1 MDAFLKEIDYDNNI
15 HKIGVSFI
23 DFNEIN
29 YDNSELSKMLS
40 MKEYLE
46 LQTMKFEKRK
56 HDYVLG
62 RLCSKIAVQQIYPEL
77 NYSQIDV
84 SNGFFNQPVVNI
96 PNNSIQ
102 ISLSHCNDYGIAI
115 AFDESIPMGIDIE
128 EIKERN
134 YKVIKS
140 QLTQGEMNIIDEDEN
155 PWLFTAFWALKEAIS
170 KALKTGFLT
179 PIEVYE
185 ISEYKIDENMLTCE
199 FKNFPQFASTAY
211 VTENYVTA
219 VVFPNRIEN
228 EFGIDF
234 FKNLKTLC

>member
-15 HKIGVSFI
+15 HKIGVAFI
-23 DFNEIN
+23 EFNDIK
-29 YDNSELSKMLS
+29 YDNAELSRILS

-46 LQTMKFEKRK
+46 LQTMRFEKRK

-62 RLCSKIAVQQIYPEL
+62 RFCSKIAVKQIYEEL
-77 NYSQIDV
+77 NYNQIDI
-84 SNGFFNQPVVNI
+84 SNGVFNQPVVNL

-102 ISLSHCNDYGIAI
+102 ISLSHCNDYGIAV

-128 EIKERN
+128 EIKEKN

-140 QLTQGEMNIIDEDEN
+140 QLTQGEMNIINKNES

-179 PIEVYE
+179 PTEVYE
-185 ISEYKIDENMLTCE
+185 ISECKVEGNLLTCK

-219 VVFPNRIEN
+219 VVFPSRIEN

-234 FKNLKTLC
+234 FNDLKTLC